1 MRLTGPGRFILLGL
15 VLPGLAFAQLFGG
28 NTGELTAQV
37 QAMQQKLDAFDARL
51 NKLEG
56 LIQQNQQLLGLLK
69 EVETLKAE
77 VAKMRGQDEVQSH
90 QLETLG
96 KRQNDLYVD
105 LDQRLTDLA
114 KARTAAAVAPT
125 PAPPPASTPASAPAP
140 AAAAKAAA
148 AAQAAAAPAPA
159 SAESPAPPQLDPL
172 VESRTYE
179 AALEHFRQANY
190 AGAIAGFKGFLKAYP
205 DSALAPNAQYWVGYS
220 YYALKDYKTA
230 LAHQQK
236 LVAAYPSS
244 AKVPDA
250 LLNIATNQIALDN
263 LDAARKTLEDLVAKH
278 PGTNAATLASRRLAA
293 LK

>member
-1 MRLTGPGRFILLGL
+1 MSAVRRICLILALAAP
-15 VLPGLAFAQLFGG
+15 LPASAQLFGG
-28 NTGELTAQV
+28 NSAELSAQV
-37 QAMQQKLDAFDARL
+37 QVLRQKVDALDARL
-51 NKLEG
+51 RKLEG
-56 LIQQNQQLLGLLK
+56 LIQQNQELLGLLK
-69 EVETLKAE
+69 EVETLKAD
-77 VAKMRGQDEVQSH
+77 VAKMRGQGEMQTH
-90 QLETLG
+90 QIDTLG

-105 LDQRLTDLA
+105 LDQRLSELA
-114 KARTAAAVAPT
+114 KAAK
-125 PAPPPASTPASAPAP
+125 PPPAPSPSPVAAAPQAP
-140 AAAAKAAA
+140 AAD
-148 AAQAAAAPAPA
+148 AAAAPAPA
-159 SAESPAPPQLDPL
+159 AAPAAAGAQQLDPL

-179 AALEHFRQANY
+179 AALNHFREANY

-205 DSALAPNAQYWVGYS
+205 DSALAPNAQYWIGYS

-236 LVAAYPSS
+236 LVAAYSSS

-263 LDAARKTLEDLVAKH
+263 LDAAKKTLEELVAKH